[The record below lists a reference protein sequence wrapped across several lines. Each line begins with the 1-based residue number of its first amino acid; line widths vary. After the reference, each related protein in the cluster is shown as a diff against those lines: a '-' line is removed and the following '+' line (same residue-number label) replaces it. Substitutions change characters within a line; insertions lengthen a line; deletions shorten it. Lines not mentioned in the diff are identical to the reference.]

1 MNCRYIIGI
10 RVDHRKSNAVHL
22 QKALTEFGCA
32 IKLRVGLHE
41 TGDDFCSD
49 DGLIML
55 QVCAKKE
62 EAEHMTAAFNDLEGV
77 FAKLMDLN
85 EEP

>member
-10 RVDHRKSNAVHL
+10 RVDHRRSNAVHL

-55 QVCAKKE
+55 QVCAEKE